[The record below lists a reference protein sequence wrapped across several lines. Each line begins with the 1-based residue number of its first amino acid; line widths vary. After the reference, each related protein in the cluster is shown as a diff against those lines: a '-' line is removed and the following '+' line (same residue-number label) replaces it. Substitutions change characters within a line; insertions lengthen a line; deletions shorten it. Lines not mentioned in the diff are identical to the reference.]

1 MWVTT
6 LILMMNQ
13 MEKILV
19 AYRKPSKQWCSTR
32 NKRNKLAQ
40 GMAWSCRPL
49 WQRMAFVA
57 SCTDVSGDFFVYSLQ
72 NSEATGQEAHH
83 GRMNEEEKFVAWN
96 GCILLERLLSKTRV
110 MHHCYCIFLR

>member
-1 MWVTT
+1 MWVTA

-13 MEKILV
+13 MEKIL
-19 AYRKPSKQWCSTR
+19 ATYRKASKQWCSTQ
-32 NKRNKLAQ
+32 NKLAQ

-57 SCTDVSGDFFVYSLQ
+57 SCIDVSSDFLSTLLQ

-83 GRMNEEEKFVAWN
+83 GRMNKEEEKSVAWN
-96 GCILLERLLSKTRV
+96 RC
-110 MHHCYCIFLR
+110 MFLD